1 VSARDFSACYKCLGD
16 LFPCFFKV
24 KQQLLLKK
32 SNINF
37 IYTHL
42 LLKSLF
48 RITQYAASLLDV
60 RLVPVLVPIRTKKR
74 YFIPPAVNLK
84 ERTQT
89 DQEAKAK
96 AAGLVVRQQ
105 YIERPINISCTGTHV
120 KLSFPT
126 QTL

>member
-1 VSARDFSACYKCLGD
+1 
-16 LFPCFFKV
+16 
-24 KQQLLLKK
+24 
-32 SNINF
+32 
-37 IYTHL
+37 